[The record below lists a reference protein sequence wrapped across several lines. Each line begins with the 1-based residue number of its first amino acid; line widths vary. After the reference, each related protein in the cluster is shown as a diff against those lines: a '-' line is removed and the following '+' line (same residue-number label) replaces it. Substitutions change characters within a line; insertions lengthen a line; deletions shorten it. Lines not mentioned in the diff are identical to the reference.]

1 MLLVFFL
8 FSRVKLSH
16 AKHYFIPSFPL
27 HIREFAV
34 AICRESLPQEFAVG
48 ICRKEFAM
56 AIWRGFFVF
65 VRKSFLYIWANF
77 VYMRAN
83 FFYMWANFLFVRL
96 PLLTVF
102 LFVITTFMDN
112 RNKVINI
119 YSKKK
124 KKKKKNKWINKSSN
138 KIRKIPF
145 LLYKSKV
152 FKSWI
157 KVPFIMMMKSHLFFA
172 SLKLHG
178 NWLDLYRCH
187 NSVIVY
193 NNKKSSLRV

>member
-1 MLLVFFL
+1 MLLVLFL

-102 LFVITTFMDN
+102 LFVITAVMDH
-112 RNKVINI
+112 RNKGINI
-119 YSKKK
+119 SSKK